1 MKVPEEAGW
10 SFRAEHHAREVDFV
24 YFPLA
29 PALDAPP
36 ELNGSGMSY
45 NRKHDFSGKGSP
57 MKNDEKENPK
67 RAWMG
72 GDYFVSSRHLQWVS
86 EALCEAMDVHA
97 ADRVLDI
104 ACGNGNASLSASRR
118 GCRVTGIDIA
128 RELLEQAR
136 ERSGTEHV
144 DPEFLVADAEN
155 LPFGGKSFDV
165 VLSSFG
171 VMFAPDRR
179 KALSELLRVL
189 KPGGKIGL
197 ATWWSNT
204 DVRISEVFSRYQ
216 PPALTELPP
225 NPWTSEEGLQDLF
238 GEALASLR
246 ITPLQVMY
254 RFATPA
260 AYADTMLARYPPW
273 KKFADSL
280 GPETVEKLKRDLTEE
295 VKRHNRS
302 GDETLVSPRDYL
314 QIIGVKK

>member
-1 MKVPEEAGW
+1 
-10 SFRAEHHAREVDFV
+10 
-24 YFPLA
+24 
-29 PALDAPP
+29 
-36 ELNGSGMSY
+36 
-45 NRKHDFSGKGSP
+45 
-57 MKNDEKENPK
+57 MKNIEKGNPK

-72 GDYFVSSRHLQWVS
+72 GDNFVSSRHLQWVS

-104 ACGNGNASLSASRR
+104 ACGNGNASLSAGRR
-118 GCRVTGIDIA
+118 GCRVTGIDIVL
-128 RELLEQAR
+128 ELLELAL

-155 LPFGGKSFDV
+155 LPFGRASFDV
-165 VLSSFG
+165 ILSTFG

-204 DVRISEVFSRYQ
+204 DVRINEVFAKYQ
-216 PPALTELPP
+216 PPVLTKPPP
-225 NPWTSEEGLQDLF
+225 NPWTSEEGLRDLF
-238 GEALASLR
+238 GDALVSLR

-254 RFATPA
+254 RFSTPA
-260 AYADTMLARYPPW
+260 AYADMMLARYPPW
-273 KKFADSL
+273 KRVADSL
-280 GPETVEKLKRDLTEE
+280 EPETVEKLKRDLTEE
-295 VKRHNRS
+295 LKRHNRS
-302 GDETLVSPRDYL
+302 GDGTLVSPRDYL